1 MDAATYLV
9 SEDIARR
16 SGLIDSRY
24 RIADGR
30 FVLNDRDLA
39 RIRFTTDEY
48 ISGLPGVE
56 KTTSEEAR
64 ILIAQNNYQLGPAQ
78 EPAEEE
84 TPAEEEPVEETPAEE
99 TPAEENEEP
108 NE

>member
-1 MDAATYLV
+1 MMDAATYLV
-9 SEDIARR
+9 SEEIALR
-16 SGLIDSRY
+16 SGLIESRY

-30 FVLNDRDLA
+30 YVLNDRDLA
-39 RIRFTTDEY
+39 RIRFTADEY

-56 KTTSEEAR
+56 KTTSQAAR
-64 ILIAQNNYQLGPAQ
+64 TLIAQNNYQLGPAQ

-99 TPAEENEEP
+99 NQTNKRPRP
-108 NE
+108 

>member
-9 SEDIARR
+9 SEEIALR
-16 SGLIDSRY
+16 SGLIESRY

-30 FVLNDRDLA
+30 YVLNDRDLA

-64 ILIAQNNYQLGPAQ
+64 TLIARNNYQLGPVREAEEEEPVQ
-78 EPAEEE
+78 DEQPAEEE
-84 TPAEEEPVEETPAEE
+84 NQETTE
-99 TPAEENEEP
+99 
-108 NE
+108 

>member
-1 MDAATYLV
+1 MMDAATYLV

-48 ISGLPGVE
+48 VSGLPGVE
-56 KTTSEEAR
+56 KTTSEEAQT
-64 ILIAQNNYQLGPAQ
+64 LIAQNNFQLGPAPQ
-78 EPAEEE
+78 APAEEE
-84 TPAEEEPVEETPAEE
+84 QQENQETTE
-99 TPAEENEEP
+99 
-108 NE
+108 

>member
-24 RIADGR
+24 RIQDGR
-30 FVLNDRDLA
+30 YVLNDRDLA
-39 RIRFTTDEY
+39 RIRFTADEY

-56 KTTSEEAR
+56 KTTSEEAHT
-64 ILIAQNNYQLGPAQ
+64 LIAGNNFHLGPATDHPEEETDIVQ
-78 EPAEEE
+78 DLPAEEGAI
-84 TPAEEEPVEETPAEE
+84 TEEDNTQEQE
-99 TPAEENEEP
+99 
-108 NE
+108 

>member
-1 MDAATYLV
+1 MMDAATYLV

-24 RIADGR
+24 RIRDGR
-30 FVLNDRDLA
+30 YVLNDRDLS

-56 KTTSEEAR
+56 KTTSEEAHT
-64 ILIAQNNYQLGPAQ
+64 LIAGNNFQIGPATE
-78 EPAEEE
+78 EPEEETETATE
-84 TPAEEEPVEETPAEE
+84 TPAEEVPVEENTEE
-99 TPAEENEEP
+99 TE
-108 NE
+108 

>member
-1 MDAATYLV
+1 MDSATYLV
-9 SEDIARR
+9 SEEIALR
-16 SGLIDSRY
+16 SGLIESRY
-24 RIADGR
+24 RLADGR

-64 ILIAQNNYQLGPAQ
+64 TLIARNNYQLGPAP
-78 EPAEEE
+78 EAVTE
-84 TPAEEEPVEETPAEE
+84 TPAEEAPAEGNQEETE
-99 TPAEENEEP
+99 
-108 NE
+108 

>member
-1 MDAATYLV
+1 MMDAATYLV

-39 RIRFTTDEY
+39 CIRFTTDEY

-56 KTTSEEAR
+56 KTTSEEAQT
-64 ILIAQNNYQLGPAQ
+64 LIAQNNFQLGPAPQ
-78 EPAEEE
+78 
-84 TPAEEEPVEETPAEE
+84 TPAEEEQQENQETTE
-99 TPAEENEEP
+99 
-108 NE
+108 